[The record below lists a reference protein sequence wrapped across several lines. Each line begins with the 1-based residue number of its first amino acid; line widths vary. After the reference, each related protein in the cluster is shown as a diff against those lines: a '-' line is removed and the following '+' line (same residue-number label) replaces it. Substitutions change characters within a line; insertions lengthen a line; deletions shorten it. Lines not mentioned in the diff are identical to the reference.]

1 MSKRAISTELKTN
14 ILTVD
19 LMTINSTQM
28 KNAIDK
34 ALVDYDKKIKRNLES
49 VIALVNGMK
58 KPIE

>member
-1 MSKRAISTELKTN
+1 
-14 ILTVD
+14 
-19 LMTINSTQM
+19 M

>member
-1 MSKRAISTELKTN
+1 VSKRAISTELKTN